1 MCFSATASFTAGAAL
16 IGLGAYTVG
25 RARWTRALPY
35 AAIPLLFGI
44 QQSIEGLIWLSF
56 DGDMIAQRSLLT
68 FLYSLFSHVW
78 WPMYVPLAV
87 WVMEPSAQRRTVLL
101 IVTAVGWLI
110 GAYLLVSMLRFPIVA
125 QAIEGHIAYL
135 TPHFYEVA
143 VMSGSLLAT
152 GASMLFSSY
161 WTVRLFGVAALIAF
175 TVSYLAYT
183 QWLISVWCF
192 SAAALS
198 VLVALHFKRA
208 STTVTNRSCRPI
220 DVSV

>member
-1 MCFSATASFTAGAAL
+1 
-16 IGLGAYTVG
+16 
-25 RARWTRALPY
+25 
-35 AAIPLLFGI
+35 
-44 QQSIEGLIWLSF
+44 
-56 DGDMIAQRSLLT
+56 MIAQRSLLT

-87 WVMEPSAQRRTVLL
+87 WVMEPSAQRQRRTVLL

-125 QAIEGHIAYL
+125 QAIGGHIAYL

-143 VMSGSLLAT
+143 VMSGYLLAT
-152 GASMLFSSY
+152 GASMLLSSF
-161 WTVRLFGVAALIAF
+161 WTVRLFGAAALVAF

-192 SAAALS
+192 FAAALS
-198 VLVALHFKRA
+198 VLVVLHFKRA
-208 STTVTNRSCRPI
+208 SSTATNCARRPI